1 MNTVYDK
8 MSFEQKNYLKY
19 LKISVWE
26 LITRNSGGHP
36 SITNIQGFGF
46 LKYNKDAMAIAYS
59 TDKYTEVMKK
69 IAREFVNNL
78 KEKIDAIKTGKE
90 VSYQTGGVE
99 FTGQDTNESFTYYLV
114 DKSGDNQKVTKEEF
128 IKAGSQK
135 GMKTD
140 KRSGM
145 TIDNNSKKIIAKFEN
160 FLNKK

>member
-1 MNTVYDK
+1 MTSDFLL
-8 MSFEQKNYLKY
+8 SKY
-19 LKISVWE
+19 SIIIIDEAHERK
-26 LITRNSGGHP
+26 TNSD
-36 SITNIQGFGF
+36 
-46 LKYNKDAMAIAYS
+46 L
-59 TDKYTEVMKK
+59 
-69 IAREFVNNL
+69 L